1 MRELVVDEKRQSGE
15 RHFKA
20 SLYISGSK
28 MRRTRY
34 FLDGGKTN
42 AIYYHAEIRDVA
54 DISTYVGDFY
64 CEFYASFTGHFY

>member
-1 MRELVVDEKRQSGE
+1 MRRDSQAYQEVRELVVDEKRQSGE

-34 FLDGGKTN
+34 FQMHLESLDLSAPSALRRT
-42 AIYYHAEIRDVA
+42 
-54 DISTYVGDFY
+54 
-64 CEFYASFTGHFY
+64 